1 MRNSKKRELFI
12 AVMLLV
18 FSFAFAAVIIALEV
32 GNLLIPLDVL
42 FINTFWILVCE
53 VAITALTVFL
63 IIYVHWLQRHPSF
76 GNLETSVNLFFQK
89 MRQKLA
95 LKNAQYIVP
104 FLQLFLWQT
113 LYRNRLVLGIDPG
126 SDMRSL
132 SPHGWRAVYRNNT
145 VYYVFELVMKNAPGQ
160 GEKIL
165 QQLVNQFITAELLN
179 YGIDGLPSLYNGRT
193 AIYLDRLIYDDVR
206 HVLMFDVLYVAS
218 DKAAAALTSAWER
231 DFPKAA
237 APEMDVFDD
246 EL

>member
-95 LKNAQYIVP
+95 LKNAQYIAP
-104 FLQLFLWQT
+104 PLQFFLWQT
-113 LYRNRLVLGIDPG
+113 LNRNKSLLGIDPG
-126 SDMRSL
+126 PDMGSL
-132 SPHGWRAVYRNNT
+132 SPNGWRTVYRNRT
-145 VYYVFELVMKNAPGQ
+145 VYYVFELVTKNMPEQ
-160 GEKIL
+160 DEKIL
-165 QQLVNQFITAELLN
+165 QQLINQFIVAELN
-179 YGIDGLPSLYNGRT
+179 NHGIVNLSATFNGYYSV
-193 AIYLDRLIYDDVR
+193 YLDRLTYDDVR
-206 HVLMFDVLYVAS
+206 HVLVFDVLYVAS
-218 DKAAAALTSAWER
+218 DKAVAALAKAWER
-231 DFPKAA
+231 DRPKAA